1 MLKSKYLLLLLLLI
15 APAVVFS
22 QKSYDGIIRGTIIDA
37 ETQSP
42 VEDAVIEILNTG
54 NKTTTDS
61 TGNFF
66 FQNLKYDSYQIKIS
80 GSGYDPLINSNLIV

>member
-1 MLKSKYLLLLLLLI
+1 MLKSIYLLLLLLLI
-15 APAVVFS
+15 APTAVFS
-22 QKSYDGIIRGTIIDA
+22 QKSYDGIILGTIIDA

-42 VEDAVIEILNTG
+42 VEDAVIEILNIG

-66 FQNLKYDSYQIKIS
+66 PKSEIRFLSDKNFRNRL
-80 GSGYDPLINSNLIV
+80 

>member
-1 MLKSKYLLLLLLLI
+1 MLKSIYLLLLLLLI
-15 APAVVFS
+15 APTAVFS
-22 QKSYDGIIRGTIIDA
+22 QKSYDGIIRGIIIDA

-66 FQNLKYDSYQIKIS
+66 SKI
-80 GSGYDPLINSNLIV
+80 